1 MYSMIKHMA
10 DDTLGSVALLLCSGL
25 LLGDA
30 MGTYQA
36 QARVYIL
43 ILALVV
49 VFLAR
54 CISRILNL
62 VKENER
68 KESLAQFNLTA
79 YVNPEKKDIPVV
91 KPIVVAEPSVKTE
104 NEIRLVVEDDSD
116 VEGVMLE
123 SNSTLSEDVR
133 NEVRETLQEHAMQLD
148 TLRQTINFEYDEQL
162 GSFCTKDFELSNGG
176 HLFGLL
182 GVCDATTDKVT
193 LGTICLI
200 QEQSLRRLW
209 EVDNPGKPYEGRVQS
224 DLHAEIIK
232 KLQEN
237 KKVEVDN

>member
-1 MYSMIKHMA
+1 MYSMIKNMV

-30 MGTYQA
+30 MDTYQA
-36 QARVYIL
+36 QVRVYIL
-43 ILALVV
+43 ILALVA
-49 VFLAR
+49 VFLSR
-54 CISRILNL
+54 CISRILSL

-68 KESLAQFNLTA
+68 KESLAKFNLAA
-79 YVNPEKKDIPVV
+79 YVNQEKKDTSVV
-91 KPIVVAEPSVKTE
+91 KPVAVEPSVKTE
-104 NEIRLVVEDDSD
+104 NEIRLVVEDDDSD
-116 VEGVMLE
+116 VEDIILE

-148 TLRQTINFEYDEQL
+148 TLRQTIDFEYDEQL

-182 GVCDATTDKVT
+182 GICDATTDKVT

-237 KKVEVDN
+237 KKVEVDI